1 MSLRVLERSLSL
13 SSVILTLILL
23 GVLIDSHLGR
33 AEPLPEDTSSL
44 KMPPDLVDVSD
55 HDPMPTDQPAPT
67 HLNPTFDQV
76 RAAEPPLK
84 SKEKGGEQA
93 NVEGPSIRGSSLT
106 FTEVKVAFDRGRNA
120 YLYGSYE
127 EAVKYLTPLIRPKV
141 LIADPQSLSLT
152 YEYLGL
158 AHFYL
163 ENELDAV
170 QTFKDLIYF
179 RPEHQLDPVRVPP
192 NAVSL
197 YNQIHDELQAELLIR
212 QEAITRQAE
221 LEEEK
226 RLRKLRQSVILEQ
239 QVNQRLVA
247 FLPFGAG
254 QFQNR
259 ESGLGYFFL
268 GSELVA
274 VGLSAGFFW
283 GVESLR
289 QSDGRFT
296 SQDYL
301 FAQELQRAQIV
312 SGGIALGLI
321 VGGIIQ
327 ALWRYKDR
335 HDLGNYLDLNEEDK
349 DESLQEGDLVEP
361 LPSDDDG
368 DYENEPVTTQ

>member
-1 MSLRVLERSLSL
+1 MSLRVFGKYLSL
-13 SSVILTLILL
+13 PSVILTLILL
-23 GVLIDSHLGR
+23 GILIESHLGR
-33 AEPLPEDTSSL
+33 AEPLPEDVSSL
-44 KMPPDLVDVSD
+44 KMPPDLIDVSD
-55 HDPMPTDQPAPT
+55 HSELSADLPKSTDLSPTVDK
-67 HLNPTFDQV
+67 V
-76 RAAEPPLK
+76 RTVEPSLK
-84 SKEKGGEQA
+84 PKEEGVERA

-141 LIADPQSLSLT
+141 LIADPKSLSLT

-197 YNQIHDELQAELLIR
+197 YNQIHDELQAELLLR
-212 QEAITRQAE
+212 QEAISRQAE

-259 ESGLGYFFL
+259 EPGLGYFFL

-274 VGLSAGFFW
+274 VGLSAGFFL

-349 DESLQEGDLVEP
+349 DESLQEDELVEQ
-361 LPSDDDG
+361 LPADYDG
-368 DYENEPVTTQ
+368 DYESETVTTQ